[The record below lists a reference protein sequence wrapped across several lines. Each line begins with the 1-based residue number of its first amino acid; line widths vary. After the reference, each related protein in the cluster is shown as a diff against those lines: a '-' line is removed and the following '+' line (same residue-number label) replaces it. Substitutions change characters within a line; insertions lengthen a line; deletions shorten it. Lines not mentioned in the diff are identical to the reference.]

1 MADLGVGSVLGN
13 AGSHCAVGGNLETSL
28 AEVVEVLLVKV
39 GSSDEGENVGA
50 ILDVGEDQLSW
61 VRKTSTVD
69 AVIARIGIK
78 VISVVVPL
86 VVAQLDNIVSLDDPD
101 KLLDGVI
108 QVQLHLYVG
117 IDGRFVAGKLELFNQ
132 ILVRSL
138 CESSSL
144 IGVQID
150 VVNEKSSILNRRDAE
165 SIKSSIDANTAAVKR
180 ASGGDVALGLGS
192 ELKLD
197 FDLVILEG
205 NKGKRQT
212 RVSAKPKLE
221 GDVQGGGLSALETSS
236 SKGNSVSNHV
246 IITGFKTRWDGE
258 LVPDGKPITI
268 LFVNSLTSDLD
279 LDGLDEEV
287 ANEIDPSE
295 EGGRD
300 GCLNTGKSDL

>member
-1 MADLGVGSVLGN
+1 
-13 AGSHCAVGGNLETSL
+13 LETSL

-39 GSSDEGENVGA
+39 SSADEGENVGA
-50 ILDVGEDQLSW
+50 VLDVGEDQLSW

-69 AVIARIGIK
+69 AVITRIGIK

-117 IDGRFVAGKLELFNQ
+117 IDGRFVAGKLKLLNQ

-144 IGVQID
+144 IGIQVD

-180 ASGGDVALGLGS
+180 AGGGDVALSLGS

-197 FDLVILEG
+197 LDLVILEG

-212 RVSAKPKLE
+212 RVSAKPELE
-221 GDVQGGGLSALETSS
+221 WDVQGGGLSTLETSS
-236 SKGNSVSNHV
+236 SKGDGVSNHV
-246 IITGFKTRWDGE
+246 IITGFKTRGDGE
-258 LVPDGKPITI
+258 LVPDGEPIAI

-279 LDGLDEEV
+279 FNRLDEEV

-295 EGGRD
+295 ESGRD
-300 GCLNTGKSDL
+300 GSLNTGKSDL